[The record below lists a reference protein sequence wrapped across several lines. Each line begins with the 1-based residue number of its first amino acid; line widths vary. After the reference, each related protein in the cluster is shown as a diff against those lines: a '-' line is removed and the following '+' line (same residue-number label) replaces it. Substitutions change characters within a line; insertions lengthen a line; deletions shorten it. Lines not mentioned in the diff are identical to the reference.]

1 MYHNALY
8 WLRGGALELGL
19 KTGTKLW
26 QKTLLTLKE
35 EMSEEKELCATIY
48 VDKSLVVVTANSSN
62 LYPIIGLWR

>member
-19 KTGTKLW
+19 TTGTKLW
-26 QKTLLTLKE
+26 QKTLL
-35 EMSEEKELCATIY
+35 CATIH
-48 VDKSLVVVTANSSN
+48 VDKSLVVVTANSSD